1 MNAGDSV
8 DSVDSDEA
16 ALGGWLLGRASW
28 PLVAAAVAL
37 LVAGVF
43 ECYRRGDANGL
54 DNAFVAQAARRWL
67 DGGSPYAD
75 KRFLYLPGA
84 VVAAAPMALMSDGA
98 LRVAVPA
105 AAVGLVLG
113 GWYCS
118 LRLFGIPPRSRLAV
132 AVAGGLVFFAP
143 FRSLAALGN
152 WTAMSALALPLAL
165 LLVLRSR
172 WVAAAVVVGAAIAL
186 KPILV
191 PFALLFVFARRWRAL
206 AVAVAVPGAVSV
218 LAALAMPNPTFF
230 FSRTLPFL
238 LHGQDHFAGP
248 FDASLVAVLPRLGVP
263 QAMALAVAVVAA
275 AGGVGCAWLR
285 WRRGVGGEPGE
296 EALRL
301 VDTGTMLMLAAFLVS
316 RPSFDHYALVVLPP
330 LLASVVMPGS
340 APRSPWF
347 WVALV
352 PQVPVVNWPYLVPVT
367 RRAFKD
373 AVMLGGLA
381 AVVASRCLQARAAP
395 WPCRT
400 GWPPTQVPRAAGTRP
415 FAEVPDDRR
424 APGRA
429 VF

>member
-8 DSVDSDEA
+8 DSDEA
-16 ALGGWLLGRASW
+16 TLGGWLLRRASW

-84 VVAAAPMALMSDGA
+84 VIAAVPMALMPDGA
-98 LRVAVPA
+98 LRLAVPA
-105 AAVGLVLG
+105 AVVGLVLG

-143 FRSLAALGN
+143 FRSLAVLGN

-172 WVAAAVVVGAAIAL
+172 WTAAAVVVGVAIAL
-186 KPILV
+186 KPMLV

-206 AVAVAVPGAVSV
+206 AVAAAVPGAVSV
-218 LAALAMPNPTFF
+218 LAALVMPNPTFF

-263 QAMALAVAVVAA
+263 QAVALAVAVVAA
-275 AGGVGCAWLR
+275 AGGAGCAWLR
-285 WRRGVGGEPGE
+285 WRRGVSGEPGE

-316 RPSFDHYALVVLPP
+316 RPSFDHYVLVVLPP

-352 PQVPVVNWPYLVPVT
+352 PQVPVVNWPYLLPIT

-381 AVVASRCLQARAAP
+381 AVVASRCIQARTVP
-395 WPCRT
+395 WPRRA
-400 GWPPTQVPRAAGTRP
+400 GWPPAQLPRAARTRP